1 MVGFRRIM
9 LVVLFFMIILLPGC
23 EDTQIFEN
31 ELDAT
36 SSDSI
41 DEGTESNGTD
51 SDSINENTDSGNTIS
66 VTVSSVEDLLEYFA
80 SDTPI
85 VITLEAGEYIL
96 PSDVTIES
104 EMTLIGKGVE
114 STTITFGSGTR
125 GIVDPLAVDTP
136 VLTINDGADFSAS
149 HLTFSY
155 TGNLLNANVVEVFG
169 GEANFDTCKF
179 TGGKRASAATEEG
192 IWMGKGLH
200 IENDA
205 NVVVADSEFSQNE
218 GDGITVLGSSS
229 LAVTNSLFAHD
240 SVALYTDTSGTVT
253 LHDSEVCLEEPSVG
267 MLFHNTKGVVVAN
280 NIIHKNQHGGIVFEG
295 TSTGTIHNN
304 RIFENTDSELTDGH
318 GILLYDTSEATITNN
333 TIYGHGQK
341 GVVAGGSRA
350 TIRDNEID
358 DNGHFGIIVG
368 SNCQAIIEDNSID
381 NSGIHGIEL
390 EANSTA
396 EIRRNTIENSLYYG
410 LIVQPG
416 SFALI
421 DDNYFIS
428 NNSVA
433 IYYKSETAG
442 TLKNNVIRDSLYG
455 ILHSSNAIVEESNTF
470 EDIITADTKIYT
482 PPQD

>member
-1 MVGFRRIM
+1 MIGFRRIM
-9 LVVLFFMIILLPGC
+9 LVVLFVLIILLPGC

-36 SSDSI
+36 NSDSI
-41 DEGTESNGTD
+41 DDENESSGTD
-51 SDSINENTDSGNTIS
+51 PDSTNENTDSENPITAS
-66 VTVSSVEDLLEYFA
+66 VSSIEDLLEYLA

-85 VITLEAGEYIL
+85 VITLGAGEYIL
-96 PSDVTIES
+96 PKDVTIES
-104 EMTLIGKGVE
+104 EVTLIGENSGSTIITSG
-114 STTITFGSGTR
+114 STTR
-125 GIVDPLAVDTP
+125 DIVDPLAVDSP
-136 VLTINDGADFSAS
+136 VITINDGAKFSAS
-149 HLTFSY
+149 HMTFSY
-155 TGNLLNANVVEVFG
+155 TGNLSNANVVEVLG
-169 GEANFDTCKF
+169 GEADFDTCKF
-179 TGGKRASAATEEG
+179 VGGKRTTEAADEG
-192 IWMGKGLH
+192 IWMGKGIH
-200 IENDA
+200 IDNSA
-205 NVVVADSEFSQNE
+205 NVIVSSSDFSQNQ
-218 GDGITVLGSSS
+218 GNGISVNGEAS
-229 LAVTNSLFAHD
+229 LAVTGSLFTHD
-240 SVALYTDTSGTVT
+240 FIAIYTHTSGSVS
-253 LHDSEVCLEEPSVG
+253 LKDSEVCLEEASIGVI
-267 MLFHNTKGVVVAN
+267 FNNTQDVLVEN

-341 GVVAGGSRA
+341 GIVAGGSRA

>member
-1 MVGFRRIM
+1 
-9 LVVLFFMIILLPGC
+9 
-23 EDTQIFEN
+23 
-31 ELDAT
+31 
-36 SSDSI
+36 
-41 DEGTESNGTD
+41 
-51 SDSINENTDSGNTIS
+51 
-66 VTVSSVEDLLEYFA
+66 A

-85 VITLEAGEYIL
+85 VITLGAGEYIL
-96 PSDVTIES
+96 PKDVTIES
-104 EMTLIGKGVE
+104 EVTLVGKGVE
-114 STTITFGSGTR
+114 STIITYGSGTR
-125 GIVDPLAVDTP
+125 DIVAPLAVDTP

-155 TGNLLNANVVEVFG
+155 TGNLLNANVVEVLG
-169 GEANFDTCKF
+169 GEASFDNCKF

-267 MLFHNTKGVVVAN
+267 MLFHNTKDVVVAN

-341 GVVAGGSRA
+341 GIVAGGSRA

-368 SNCQAIIEDNSID
+368 GNCQAIIEDNSID
-381 NSGIHGIEL
+381 NSGLHGIAL

-396 EIRRNTIENSLYYG
+396 EIRRNTIESSFHCGLVVEPGATALVENNS
-410 LIVQPG
+410 
-416 SFALI
+416 
-421 DDNYFIS
+421 FIS
-428 NNSVA
+428 NTSIA
-433 IYYKSETAG
+433 IFYKSDTVG
-442 TLKNNVIRDSLYG
+442 TIRNNTMRDSKTGIYHNSNVI
-455 ILHSSNAIVEESNTF
+455 IENNNTYENIIMETYPYPPP
-470 EDIITADTKIYT
+470 ED
-482 PPQD
+482 